1 MMHTTPLKYP
11 VNKTGMK
18 KLFIMKTIP
27 FWTATLLAIPFTF
40 AQQASLSA
48 QQETRSLSL
57 EDCFEIALQDNLTVQ
72 IERVNPELSLYD
84 LKVSEGAYDPNFFF
98 SYRQFHRQEPGRF
111 DPTIGT
117 IPGSSSDT
125 DNYSTGIS
133 GLLPTGT
140 QYSFQTSVS
149 ETEVN
154 NSGFTFNQFS
164 GNAAFSQLRQPLLKN
179 FWIDGSRLNIKL
191 AKNQLTQSDFLLQW
205 QIMNTLTQVEL
216 AYYDLIFAQENVKV
230 QEKAVQ
236 LAERLLSENKKRV
249 EIGTMAP
256 LDEKQAE
263 SQVAARRA
271 DLLGANR
278 TLVVRQNDLKNLLSD
293 EYTAWMNVT
302 IQPTEGLRAV
312 PVVTDLQDSW
322 HKGMNNRPDL
332 AERRKGLENQGILV
346 KFRRNQ
352 LFPQL
357 DLIGSIGYSA
367 QARDGSYGDLFDQ
380 FTGRD
385 NPVWSLG
392 AELSM
397 PLTRRQERYSLK
409 TAKAQAEQ
417 LKLNF
422 KRMEQQIMVDIENAV
437 SLTKINIQR
446 VEATRQERE
455 FAEAALDAE
464 QKKLEVGKSTSF
476 IVLQLQRDLTA
487 ARSNEINALAEYN
500 KALAQLSLNEGS
512 VFDRHAI
519 TVEEVDTDVDGNP
532 LLEPVFNE

>member
-1 MMHTTPLKYP
+1 MGHNPTLTISKYIHRMMNSALSPRVFKQ
-11 VNKTGMK
+11 V
-18 KLFIMKTIP
+18 
-27 FWTATLLAIPFTF
+27 TLLSVLLVAFNLPDRLL
-40 AQQASLSA
+40 AQSEL
-48 QQETRSLSL
+48 RPLSL
-57 EDCFEIALQDNLTVQ
+57 QDCFEIALTDNLTVQ

-84 LKVSEGAYDPNFFF
+84 VRMSEGAYDPNFFF

-125 DNYSTGIS
+125 DNFSTGIS
-133 GLLPTGT
+133 GQLPTGT
-140 QYSFQTSVS
+140 RYSLQTSVS
-149 ETEVN
+149 ETEVTN
-154 NSGFTFNQFS
+154 LGLSFNQFS
-164 GNAAFSQLRQPLLKN
+164 GNATFSQLRQPLLKN
-179 FWIDGSRLNIKL
+179 FWIDGARMNIKL
-191 AKNQLTQSDFLLQW
+191 AKNQLTQSDLLLHW
-205 QIMNTLTQVEL
+205 QIMNTLTQVEI

-236 LAERLLSENKKRV
+236 LAERLLAENKKRV

-263 SQVAARRA
+263 SQVASRRA
-271 DLLGANR
+271 DLLSANR
-278 TLVVRQNDLKNLLSD
+278 TLVVRQNALKNLLSD
-293 EYTAWMNVT
+293 DYTSWMNT
-302 IQPTEGLRAV
+302 SIQPTEGLRAV
-312 PVVTDLQDSW
+312 PVVMDLQDSW

-357 DLIGSIGYSA
+357 DLVGSIGYSA
-367 QARDGSYGDLFDQ
+367 QVRNGSYGDLFNQ
-380 FTGRD
+380 FADRD
-385 NPVWSLG
+385 NPVWSVG
-392 AELSM
+392 AELSI
-397 PLTRRQERYSLK
+397 PLTRRQDRYNFKS
-409 TAKAQAEQ
+409 AKAQAEQ
-417 LKLNF
+417 LKLNY
-422 KRMEQQIMVDIENAV
+422 KRQEQQIMVDIENAV
-437 SLTKINIQR
+437 SLTKINLQR

-500 KALAQLSLNEGS
+500 KAVAQLSLNEGS
-512 VFDRHAI
+512 VFDRHSI
-519 TVEEVDTDVDGNP
+519 TVEEVDTDVEGNP